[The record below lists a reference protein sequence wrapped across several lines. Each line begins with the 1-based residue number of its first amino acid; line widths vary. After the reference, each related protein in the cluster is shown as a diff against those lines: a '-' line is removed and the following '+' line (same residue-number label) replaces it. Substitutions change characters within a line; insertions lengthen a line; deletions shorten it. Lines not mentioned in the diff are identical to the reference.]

1 MLSCVWRKGKV
12 REEPPLLKKMDK
24 SATNLE
30 TPSKTTSSAKSTKKM
45 KEASSYQ
52 GVPMSQA
59 DVDACYESFCFML
72 LEDFMM
78 KKNMKNSLEAF
89 RAEYTRPDEVHWI
102 FFNTSIYLIHNFP
115 PIFPQNLRLL
125 NW

>member
-1 MLSCVWRKGKV
+1 MLSCILRVGKLW
-12 REEPPLLKKMDK
+12 EEPLLKKMDK
-24 SATNLE
+24 SATNLD
-30 TPSKTTSSAKSTKKM
+30 TSSKTTSTAKSKKKM

-52 GVPMSQA
+52 GLPMSQA

-89 RAEYTRPDEVHWI
+89 RAEYTRPDEVH
-102 FFNTSIYLIHNFP
+102 
-115 PIFPQNLRLL
+115 
-125 NW
+125 